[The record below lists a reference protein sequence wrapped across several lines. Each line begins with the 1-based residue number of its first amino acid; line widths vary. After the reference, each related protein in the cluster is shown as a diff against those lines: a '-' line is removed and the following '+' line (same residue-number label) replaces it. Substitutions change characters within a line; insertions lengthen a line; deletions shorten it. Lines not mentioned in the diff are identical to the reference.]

1 MCRYKQR
8 VVWDKQ
14 DRMDL
19 IFGSSPGLLA
29 LANPGSDSGTNS
41 DDSFESEILSE
52 LRDEKDMNE
61 EIADQEMELGEDQSE
76 GDSWDE
82 TGNRQGTIED
92 GVSTY
97 TDDAFDSTY
106 DTWDDEDIKTKKSKN
121 LKIEDVIET
130 YSSWLKSRDL
140 KMEEEN
146 TKTFFVFCDLDGV
159 LVDFEAGV
167 RKLFKN
173 KKTAGIIF
181 LFFILISSALSM
193 PLRSFYQYLLS
204 ILLFVASC
212 PIDCMVIIMLLT
224 VFLDSII
231 YLGPFVPASYPPNT
245 RTHTHKHTHKHP
257 HTRTHTHAHT
267 HNFHDSPHLKDVMLT
282 YDQLLMYQYSSI
294 ISEISPKLLWPR
306 LASTPDFY
314 ALLPWMEGT
323 YLEYYS
329 AYSYY
334 FYFSL
339 FHFFLSLRNVP
350 SVSFSPYSIN
360 QPLSTLFTF
369 LAHSLSLFLSALFLT
384 SYLYLTFVSSC
395 K

>member
-1 MCRYKQR
+1 M
-8 VVWDKQ
+8 WDKQ

-29 LANPGSDSGTNS
+29 LANPGLDSETNS
-41 DDSFESEILSE
+41 DDDNQSEILSE
-52 LRDEKDMNE
+52 WTDEKDMNE
-61 EIADQEMELGEDQSE
+61 ERADQEIELGEDQIDE
-76 GDSWDE
+76 NSWDE
-82 TGNRQGTIED
+82 IGSRQGTIED

-140 KMEEEN
+140 KMEEES

-181 LFFILISSALSM
+181 VFFIPFSSALFM
-193 PLRSFYQYLLS
+193 PFRSFYQYLVS

-212 PIDCMVIIMLLT
+212 PTDCLVIIILLT

-231 YLGPFVPASYPPNT
+231 YLEPFVPASYPPNT
-245 RTHTHKHTHKHP
+245 HTHTHSNTY
-257 HTRTHTHAHT
+257 TNTHTHTHT
-267 HNFHDSPHLKDVMLT
+267 H
-282 YDQLLMYQYSSI
+282 
-294 ISEISPKLLWPR
+294 
-306 LASTPDFY
+306 TP
-314 ALLPWMEGT
+314 
-323 YLEYYS
+323 
-329 AYSYY
+329 
-334 FYFSL
+334 
-339 FHFFLSLRNVP
+339 
-350 SVSFSPYSIN
+350 
-360 QPLSTLFTF
+360 
-369 LAHSLSLFLSALFLT
+369 
-384 SYLYLTFVSSC
+384 
-395 K
+395 